1 MSGPFYT
8 CGLIS
13 LLPKEVRGILQLSS
27 KVLSSVQVAL
37 ERTVVVLIIL
47 LTI

>member
-13 LLPKEVRGILQLSS
+13 LLPKEVRGILQCSS
-27 KVLSSVQVAL
+27 KVLSYAQVAL
-37 ERTVVVLIIL
+37 ERTVVVLVL
-47 LTI
+47 L